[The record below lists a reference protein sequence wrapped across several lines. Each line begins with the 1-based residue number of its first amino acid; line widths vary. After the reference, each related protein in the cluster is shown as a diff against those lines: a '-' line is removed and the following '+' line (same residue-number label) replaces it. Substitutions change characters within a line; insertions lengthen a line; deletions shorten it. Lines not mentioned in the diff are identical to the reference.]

1 MAIVLSGVNN
11 NDRISASDG
20 TLDLISGVT
29 YSGEVASPSFKVGNN
44 IQLGNAGIVTATT
57 FVGNVTGNINNSI
70 LLLQTGG
77 TERIRIDSA
86 GLVTVDHPSA
96 HTASSASPARLSLG
110 GSFSNTT
117 AITTKPK
124 LTLWE
129 NDSNND
135 AMGFQITGNLLS
147 VHLSKT
153 DYDFAIKAAG
163 NTILQV
169 DSGNNE
175 TNFSTNH
182 DLNINASTNKS
193 GVIRFN
199 TYAPTAAGP
208 NKIILWENAN
218 WSGGFGVSVDHIDYY
233 SGHTHCFYTGTTTSS
248 VGKIAAEYKKDG
260 AVELYHNG
268 TKRFETTSNG
278 ILING
283 AANLESSGSNIT
295 VGGLGINETIF
306 HRGDENTAMDFTTDT
321 ISFRTAGANRLRIDS
336 SGRLL
341 VGTTSTSSSVR
352 AVFQGYHGGGDDY
365 QARVQFQTNQATNL
379 STNQHLANLL
389 FTNSSGSVGAEIRA
403 IADAAWGTNDY
414 PGRLEFYTTPDGSN
428 TSTERLR
435 ITSAG
440 NIGVNLT
447 TPITTKGIHIS
458 KGGAGQAVNTYS
470 VANEYMHFGH
480 TEYNNA
486 GDKGLYLLGFGY
498 VGSSATNSPAYMG
511 FNETSTGSFTY
522 GDLVFATRGSYNNS
536 PPTQRIRIKHNG
548 AIDIQSGSYITGS
561 IAINASTAQLTNG
574 VQISKG
580 GGSGGV
586 SNTYSVANEYLH
598 LGAGEYNGAGGGS
611 GLFAIGFGYIN
622 GSSNAPAYLGFK
634 EESTSQRTRGS
645 LVFATRNDVNDT
657 EPTERFRIGSAGQ
670 LGVGSTS
677 YYGQAGDCLVSGGSN
692 VGVAYTAIPN
702 IFDTSNQPIAD
713 FGKMKIKFK
722 TVAVSGTGNVH
733 LGLCRGGVPGNCPA
747 GEIGIPIGFIP
758 GVQYN
763 ANFSVGDIS
772 VTPWPSGS
780 NRYVYYVNITS
791 FSVAGDLGIFYLGQD

>member
-153 DYDFAIKAAG
+153 DYDFAINANG
-163 NTILQV
+163 SSLLTV

-199 TYAPTAAGP
+199 NYHTTAAGP
-208 NKIILWENAN
+208 NKIILWEVNS
-218 WSGGFGVSVDHIDYY
+218 WSGGFGVSTDHIDYY

-389 FTNSSGSVGAEIRA
+389 FTN
-403 IADAAWGTNDY
+403 
-414 PGRLEFYTTPDGSN
+414 
-428 TSTERLR
+428 
-435 ITSAG
+435 
-440 NIGVNLT
+440 
-447 TPITTKGIHIS
+447 
-458 KGGAGQAVNTYS
+458 
-470 VANEYMHFGH
+470 
-480 TEYNNA
+480 
-486 GDKGLYLLGFGY
+486 
-498 VGSSATNSPAYMG
+498 
-511 FNETSTGSFTY
+511 
-522 GDLVFATRGSYNNS
+522 
-536 PPTQRIRIKHNG
+536 
-548 AIDIQSGSYITGS
+548 
-561 IAINASTAQLTNG
+561 
-574 VQISKG
+574 
-580 GGSGGV
+580 
-586 SNTYSVANEYLH
+586 
-598 LGAGEYNGAGGGS
+598 
-611 GLFAIGFGYIN
+611 
-622 GSSNAPAYLGFK
+622 
-634 EESTSQRTRGS
+634 
-645 LVFATRNDVNDT
+645 
-657 EPTERFRIGSAGQ
+657 
-670 LGVGSTS
+670 
-677 YYGQAGDCLVSGGSN
+677 
-692 VGVAYTAIPN
+692 
-702 IFDTSNQPIAD
+702 
-713 FGKMKIKFK
+713 
-722 TVAVSGTGNVH
+722 
-733 LGLCRGGVPGNCPA
+733 
-747 GEIGIPIGFIP
+747 
-758 GVQYN
+758 
-763 ANFSVGDIS
+763 
-772 VTPWPSGS
+772 
-780 NRYVYYVNITS
+780 
-791 FSVAGDLGIFYLGQD
+791 

>member
-1 MAIVLSGVNN
+1 
-11 NDRISASDG
+11 
-20 TLDLISGVT
+20 
-29 YSGEVASPSFKVGNN
+29 
-44 IQLGNAGIVTATT
+44 
-57 FVGNVTGNINNSI
+57 
-70 LLLQTGG
+70 
-77 TERIRIDSA
+77 
-86 GLVTVDHPSA
+86 
-96 HTASSASPARLSLG
+96 
-110 GSFSNTT
+110 
-117 AITTKPK
+117 
-124 LTLWE
+124 
-129 NDSNND
+129 
-135 AMGFQITGNLLS
+135 
-147 VHLSKT
+147 
-153 DYDFAIKAAG
+153 
-163 NTILQV
+163 
-169 DSGNNE
+169 
-175 TNFSTNH
+175 
-182 DLNINASTNKS
+182 
-193 GVIRFN
+193 
-199 TYAPTAAGP
+199 
-208 NKIILWENAN
+208 
-218 WSGGFGVSVDHIDYY
+218 
-233 SGHTHCFYTGTTTSS
+233 
-248 VGKIAAEYKKDG
+248 
-260 AVELYHNG
+260 
-268 TKRFETTSNG
+268 
-278 ILING
+278 
-283 AANLESSGSNIT
+283 
-295 VGGLGINETIF
+295 
-306 HRGDENTAMDFTTDT
+306 
-321 ISFRTAGANRLRIDS
+321 
-336 SGRLL
+336 
-341 VGTTSTSSSVR
+341 
-352 AVFQGYHGGGDDY
+352 
-365 QARVQFQTNQATNL
+365 
-379 STNQHLANLL
+379 
-389 FTNSSGSVGAEIRA
+389 
-403 IADAAWGTNDY
+403 
-414 PGRLEFYTTPDGSN
+414 
-428 TSTERLR
+428 
-435 ITSAG
+435 
-440 NIGVNLT
+440 
-447 TPITTKGIHIS
+447 
-458 KGGAGQAVNTYS
+458 
-470 VANEYMHFGH
+470 MHFGH
-480 TEYNNA
+480 TEYSNA
-486 GDKGLYLLGFGY
+486 NDKGLYLLGFGY
-498 VGSSATNSPAYMG
+498 INGATNSPAYMG

-657 EPTERFRIGSAGQ
+657 EPTERFRIGSADQ